1 MFKSKCTFGVF
12 EIEYLGHFI
21 SRKGV
26 RADPSKLEAMVTWPI
41 PQSIRALRGFLGLTG
56 YYQKFIRHYG
66 SLAAPLTTL
75 LKKNAFA
82 WSPVATSAF

>member
-12 EIEYLGHFI
+12 EIEYLGHLI